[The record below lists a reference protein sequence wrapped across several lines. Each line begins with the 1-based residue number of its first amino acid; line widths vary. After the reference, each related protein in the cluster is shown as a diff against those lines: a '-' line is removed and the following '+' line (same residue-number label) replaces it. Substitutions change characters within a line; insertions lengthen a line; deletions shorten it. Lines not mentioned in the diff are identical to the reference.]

1 MSTSS
6 ASSAVRRHPDRT
18 PTSDRAVPTAAR
30 VVGCWVLIFALMVG
44 LGELVTGPLKDH
56 WPLDVEDGINRNFA
70 AGRTPTGTTWSTW
83 FSALGNTS
91 TIVPLCAVLFVLL
104 RLVLHR
110 WREAIF
116 VATCTV
122 GQSLVFLFTTL
133 LIDRERPD
141 VPKLD
146 ESPPTSSFPSGHTS
160 AATALYL
167 SLAVV
172 VHRTV
177 RNPWLRRGL
186 IVLLALLPICVATG
200 RLYRGMHHPSDVAA
214 AALNGGLVLI
224 TAHHFIFAGQ
234 PSPERPDLGR
244 IGPDRSGPNRTEL
257 TGADT

>member
-1 MSTSS
+1 MTTHPFAFETTSHRVGRDRPV
-6 ASSAVRRHPDRT
+6 AV
-18 PTSDRAVPTAAR
+18 AAR
-30 VVGCWVLIFALMVG
+30 IVGCWVAILALLVG
-44 LGELVTGPLKDH
+44 IGLLVTGPLKDL
-56 WPLDVEDGINRNFA
+56 WPLSAEDGVNRSLA
-70 AGRTPTGTTWSTW
+70 AHRTPAATTWSLW

-91 TIVPLCAVLFVLL
+91 TIVPLCALAFLAL
-104 RLVLHR
+104 RVGLRR

-116 VATCTV
+116 VTTCTI

-133 LIDRERPD
+133 VIDRARPD

-177 RNPWLRRGL
+177 PHTWLRRSL
-186 IVLLALLPICVATG
+186 IVLLALLPLCVLAG

-214 AALNGGLVLI
+214 SLVNAGLVI
-224 TAHHFIFAGQ
+224 ATAHHFLLAGR
-234 PSPERPDLGR
+234 PAPER
-244 IGPDRSGPNRTEL
+244 EL
-257 TGADT
+257 QP